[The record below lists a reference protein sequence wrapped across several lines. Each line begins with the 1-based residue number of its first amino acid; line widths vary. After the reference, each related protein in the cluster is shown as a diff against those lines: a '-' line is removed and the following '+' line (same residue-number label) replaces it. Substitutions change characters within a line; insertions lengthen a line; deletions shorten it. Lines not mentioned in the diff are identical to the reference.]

1 MNTRPSLLRD
11 LQVAVMAGVATLAL
25 APRRIRL
32 SLALW
37 VSLLACPAHLVA
49 GPPLVTDDT
58 GTVEAGQYEVLVYAA
73 GEHRDTND
81 SAELPGLEI
90 TYGLNAAMDLSFT
103 IPRQVTDGE
112 PVFSAESDATDS
124 DSESGLGEASIG
136 WKWRFYDRAVSV
148 AFAPSY
154 SFPMSS
160 VAQIR
165 GLIEDSEV
173 LSLPVIVTTQ
183 THSWE
188 LGGQLGY
195 DLINDELD
203 AVVYGIYAANELTDG
218 LRVLGEIWGADF
230 VNDGNTLGFTN
241 WRVGLE
247 WSAFEHFTI
256 LAALGGGVSSDL
268 EPDERLRRD
277 YFFGVAWDP

>member
-1 MNTRPSLLRD
+1 MNTRPSLLRR
-11 LQVAVMAGVATLAL
+11 LQVVIMAERATFAL

-32 SLALW
+32 PLTLCAL
-37 VSLLACPAHLVA
+37 LQAFPAPLIA
-49 GPPLVTDDT
+49 GSPLVTDDT

-90 TYGLNAAMDLSFT
+90 SYGLNAAMDLSFT
-103 IPRQVTDGE
+103 IPHQVTDGV
-112 PVFSAESDATDS
+112 PVFSAESDVTDS
-124 DSESGLGEASIG
+124 DSESGLGNASIG
-136 WKWRFYDRAVSV
+136 WKWRFYDRAVSI

-173 LSLPVIVTTQ
+173 LSLPVIVTAQ
-183 THSWE
+183 ANSWE

-203 AVVYGIYAANELTDG
+203 AVVYGIYAANELTEG
-218 LRVLGEIWGADF
+218 LRVLGEIWGADI

-241 WRVGLE
+241 WRIGLE
-247 WSAFEHFTI
+247 WSALEHFTI
-256 LAALGGGVSSDL
+256 LAARGGSVSSDL
-268 EPDERLRRD
+268 APEDRLRHD